1 MMKNYR
7 ELIRLPTIEERYEY
21 LRIGGQVG
29 HETFGFNRYL
39 NQAFYT
45 SDEWKKLRRDAIV
58 RDNACD
64 LGVEGFDIYKCIMV
78 HHIIPITVED
88 ILKRNPL
95 VLSLDNVICC
105 SRQTHQAIHY
115 GDVSLLPRSPI
126 ERRPG
131 DHILWSSLKET
142 Q

>member
-7 ELIRLPTIEERYEY
+7 ELIRLPSIEERYEY
-21 LRIGGQVG
+21 LRIGGKVG

-64 LGVEGFDIYKCIMV
+64 LGVEGFDISKYIMV
-78 HHIIPITVED
+78 HHIIPVTVDD
-88 ILKRNPL
+88 ILERNPL
-95 VLSLDNVICC
+95 ALSLDNVICC
-105 SRQTHQAIHY
+105 SRKTHQAIHY
-115 GDVSLLPRSPI
+115 GDASLLPKVPI

-131 DHILWSSLKET
+131 DHIPWSR
-142 Q
+142 